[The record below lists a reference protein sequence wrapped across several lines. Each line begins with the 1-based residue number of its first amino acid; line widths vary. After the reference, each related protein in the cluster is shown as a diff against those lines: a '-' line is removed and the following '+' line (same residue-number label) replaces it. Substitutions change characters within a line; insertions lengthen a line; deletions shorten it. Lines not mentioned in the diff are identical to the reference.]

1 MMTLVLC
8 KHTIY
13 AQKRL
18 EIAIEQAE
26 KQFLEKNLQ
35 LLAERCNI
43 EIAEAAIV
51 QAKVLDNPTIG
62 VGGINFWNPNAAEE
76 LGVSPTPFGNRI
88 VFSVELE
95 QIIRTAGKRRK
106 LIDME
111 KTSKEIIIQEF
122 ESLLLGLKTELKII
136 LHETIFLQSYL
147 EIIDLQL
154 KSVNN
159 LVDVYKNQT
168 LSGNIPKS
176 ELIRL
181 QSSYIELKTE
191 EIEVRTELNK
201 QYKELKVLLNIS
213 PETEIWITPSVVTV
227 KNPDDISL
235 TDLLETAKSSRPEF
249 LLSDLNI
256 KYNEKLLRFEKSLRS
271 PDVSL
276 SFNYDRYGGV
286 WKNFAGIGISID
298 IPVFNR
304 NQGNIK
310 MAKLN
315 IEQSAYIAE
324 HQKNMI
330 RHEIFEI
337 YNNYKMNFNFY
348 QRLADDNLFEDLEN
362 MLDVYSRNLLN
373 RNISMLEFIDFIG
386 AYQSASK
393 AFLLAKKNLDTSFE
407 ELQFS
412 VNSKIN

>member
-1 MMTLVLC
+1 
-8 KHTIY
+8 
-13 AQKRL
+13 
-18 EIAIEQAE
+18 
-26 KQFLEKNLQ
+26 
-35 LLAERCNI
+35 
-43 EIAEAAIV
+43 
-51 QAKVLDNPTIG
+51 
-62 VGGINFWNPNAAEE
+62 
-76 LGVSPTPFGNRI
+76 
-88 VFSVELE
+88 
-95 QIIRTAGKRRK
+95 
-106 LIDME
+106 
-111 KTSKEIIIQEF
+111 
-122 ESLLLGLKTELKII
+122 
-136 LHETIFLQSYL
+136 
-147 EIIDLQL
+147 
-154 KSVNN
+154 
-159 LVDVYKNQT
+159 
-168 LSGNIPKS
+168 
-176 ELIRL
+176 
-181 QSSYIELKTE
+181 
-191 EIEVRTELNK
+191 
-201 QYKELKVLLNIS
+201 LKVLLNIS